1 MKKRVLSFIF
11 AIVLS
16 VAFCTPA
23 LATLYTVFTFAYQVI
38 IY

>member
-1 MKKRVLSFIF
+1 MEKRILSVLL
-11 AIVLS
+11 AMVLS
-16 VAFCTPA
+16 VAFCTSA